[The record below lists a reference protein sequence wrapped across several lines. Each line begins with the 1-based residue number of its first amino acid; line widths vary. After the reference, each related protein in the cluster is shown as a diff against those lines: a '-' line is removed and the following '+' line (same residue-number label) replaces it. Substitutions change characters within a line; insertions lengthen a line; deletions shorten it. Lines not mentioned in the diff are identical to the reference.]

1 MILFLA
7 LVLVTGCTGKK
18 NTHTVTFTDDI
29 QIEYGHQVNTAVYVV
44 KIDSFVITPA
54 RINENE
60 INVSNLTMKC
70 PEIQFKKLGKIKLEY
85 KIGKEVY
92 DTDATIVD
100 TEAPEIELEKDE
112 LTFEVN
118 QMKDLDTYYSVQDNY
133 DDEEDIKVEIE
144 GEVDSAK
151 VGEYEVEI
159 KAKDSS
165 NNDASKKLKITI
177 KDSEAE
183 KKKEEEEKQK
193 KEQEEAQ
200 KEAKKK
206 NAEKSDSS
214 LNSKNMVPAQPDSRP
229 SSTQST
235 PSAPQQSNGS
245 NVQTPSSHPI
255 SRDFLFSQGYDMS
268 TAPSACAAAL
278 RSSGRSGNCDPIQ
291 DASGIYIGMRLTLY

>member
-29 QIEYGHQVNTAVYVV
+29 QIEYGSQVNTAEYVV

-54 RINENE
+54 RIADNE

-70 PEIQFKKLGKIKLEY
+70 PEIEYKKLGKIKLEY

-92 DTDATIVD
+92 ETDATVVD
-100 TEAPEIELEKDE
+100 TVAPEIELEKDE

-118 QMKDLDTYYSVQDNY
+118 QIKDLDAYYFVKDNY
-133 DDEEDIKVEIE
+133 DDKKDIKIEIDGEVYPEKE
-144 GEVDSAK
+144 GEYDLK
-151 VGEYEVEI
+151 I
-159 KAKDSS
+159 KAKDTSGNS
-165 NNDASKKLKITI
+165 SKKSLKIVI

-183 KKKEEEEKQK
+183 KKKEEERKKQEQVEQK
-193 KEQEEAQ
+193 KED
-200 KEAKKK
+200 K
-206 NAEKSDSS
+206 NNTEKS
-214 LNSKNMVPAQPDSRP
+214 NTVPAQPNNRP
-229 SSTQST
+229 SST

-245 NVQTPSSHPI
+245 NVQTPSSHPT
-255 SRDFLFSQGYDMS
+255 SRDYLFSEGYDMS

-278 RSSGRSGNCDPIQ
+278 RGSGRSGNCDPIQ